1 MVNLGRDNE
10 SVNRKS
16 RELRGDISDLK
27 SAEERTTGDV
37 QNIKDLGI
45 YVVLDYK
52 SICCL
57 LCHLHTHNYACLICS

>member
-16 RELRGDISDLK
+16 RELRGDIRDLK
-27 SAEERTTGDV
+27 SAEERTTGGV
-37 QNIKDLGI
+37 QNIEVLGI
-45 YVVLDYK
+45 YAVLDNK

-57 LCHLHTHNYACLICS
+57 LCHLHTHNYDCIICS